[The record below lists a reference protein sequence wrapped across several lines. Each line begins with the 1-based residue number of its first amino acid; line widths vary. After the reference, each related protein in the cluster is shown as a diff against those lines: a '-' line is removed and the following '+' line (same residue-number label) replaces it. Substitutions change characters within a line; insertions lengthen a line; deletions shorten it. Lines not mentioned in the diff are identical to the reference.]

1 MTIEDRAAEIYDL
14 LKLNMDNTIDCDDLQ
29 ITELSFAWASLEF
42 MNDRIKKV
50 NGLFSD
56 KTFMASREKLSNEV
70 QKYSNMLGLNRSQR
84 LKLQDSSNTTTDN
97 TDPIEELLN
106 DVK

>member
-1 MTIEDRAAEIYDL
+1 MKIEDRAVEIYNLIKENITDI
-14 LKLNMDNTIDCDDLQ
+14 NDCDDLQ
-29 ITELSFAWASLEF
+29 VNELSFAWASLEF
-42 MNDRIKKV
+42 MNMKLKSI

-84 LKLQDSSNTTTDN
+84 LKIQTECITKDN
-97 TDPIEELLN
+97 DPLEELL
-106 DVK
+106 K

>member
-1 MTIEDRAAEIYDL
+1 MKIEERASEIYSM
-14 LKLNMDNTIDCDDLQ
+14 LKLNIDNTIDCDDLQ

-42 MNDRIKKV
+42 MNDRLKKV

-84 LKLQDSSNTTTDN
+84 LKLQDNSNATSSNI
-97 TDPIEELLN
+97 DPLEELTN
-106 DVK
+106 AFK